1 MGINTL
7 LASSNGEE
15 VTINKFADMGDDY
28 VMPSTIQGTE
38 DLLGEIGTALFWIHS
53 MTRHTNN
60 ELESVVLRSKSL
72 ERSFRD
78 IGELV
83 MRAVIENGGQ
93 LMLNGEVVS

>member
-1 MGINTL
+1 MGINTV

-38 DLLGEIGTALFWIHS
+38 DLLSEIGTALFWIHS
-53 MTRHTNN
+53 MTRHTNH
-60 ELESVVLRSKSL
+60 ELDSVLLRSKNM
-72 ERSFRD
+72 ERCFRD
-78 IGELV
+78 IGEMV
-83 MRAVIENGGQ
+83 TRAVIENGGQ